1 LGHFEYILVIKCPTH
16 IKWVI
21 ICQIMN
27 EVLINK
33 EGMFLDLVHLFWVLM
48 KLPKC

>member
-1 LGHFEYILVIKCPTH
+1 M
-16 IKWVI
+16 
-21 ICQIMN
+21 MN
-27 EVLINK
+27 EVQINK